1 MKTYGQQISMDDLN
15 QYKAKL
21 LDSTS
26 DVVLITDNNIDNPI
40 IQYVNKAF
48 ENLTGFTKEE
58 AIGQTPRILQGSN
71 TDKNTL
77 RRIKR
82 SLVLKKPVR
91 VELLNYTKDGREY
104 WLDFSVVPLFD
115 DKGEVSYFGAIE
127 RDITQQKISQ
137 NNLYELA
144 NKDHLTGAIN
154 RNRFYDVAAV
164 SFANHLRSNL
174 NFAIMVID
182 VDSFKH
188 INDTFGHLEGDEQL
202 KLISSICLSNIRQT
216 DYLCRFG
223 GDEFI
228 VLVHGVD
235 SDALKI
241 KADSIITAIS
251 NNQDIKTSVS
261 IGATLVDKKDT
272 NIDDLIARADLALYQ
287 AKKKGKGNV
296 SVLLGLN
303 A

>member
-1 MKTYGQQISMDDLN
+1 MDKISMDNLRD
-15 QYKAKL
+15 YKAKL
-21 LDSTS
+21 LESTN
-26 DVVLITDNNIDNPI
+26 DIILITDNNIDNPKI
-40 IQYVNKAF
+40 LYVNKAF
-48 ENLTGFTKEE
+48 ENLTGFTREE
-58 AIGQTPRILQGSN
+58 VIGQTPRILQGAN

-82 SLVLKKPVR
+82 SLVLKKPIS

-104 WLDFSVVPLFD
+104 WLDFSVTPLFD
-115 DKGEVSYFGAIE
+115 NNGEISCFGAIE
-127 RDITQQKISQ
+127 RNITQQKNLQ

-164 SFANHLRSNL
+164 SFANNLRTNL

-182 VDSFKH
+182 VDNFKH

-202 KLISSICLSNIRQT
+202 KLISSICLSNIRQK

-228 VLVHGVD
+228 ALVHGVD
-235 SDALKI
+235 SNTLKNTVN
-241 KADSIITAIS
+241 SIITAIS
-251 NNQDIKTSVS
+251 NNKDIKTSVS
-261 IGATLVDKKDT
+261 IGATIVNKKDA
-272 NIDDLIARADLALYQ
+272 NIDDIIARADIALYQ
-287 AKKKGKGNV
+287 AKKNGKGKAIV
-296 SVLLGLN
+296 IFS
-303 A
+303 

>member
-1 MKTYGQQISMDDLN
+1 MDDLN

-21 LDSTS
+21 LEATN
-26 DVVLITDNNIDNPI
+26 DVVIITDNNIDNPI

-58 AIGQTPRILQGSN
+58 AIGQTPRILQGPN

-82 SLVLKKPVR
+82 SLALKKPIS

-104 WLDFSVVPLFD
+104 WLDFSIVPLFD
-115 DKGEVSYFGAIE
+115 DNGEVSYFGAIE
-127 RDITQQKISQ
+127 RDVTQQKITQ

-154 RNRFYDVAAV
+154 RHRFYDVAAI
-164 SFANHLRSNL
+164 SFANNIRSNL

-228 VLVHGVD
+228 MLVHGVD
-235 SDALKI
+235 SDTLKI
-241 KADSIITAIS
+241 KANSIITAIS
-251 NNQDIKTSVS
+251 NNQYIKTSVS
-261 IGATLVDKKDT
+261 IGATLVDKQDT
-272 NIDDLIARADLALYQ
+272 NIDDLIARADLALYE
-287 AKKKGKGNV
+287 AKEKGKGNV
-296 SVLLGLN
+296 SVILGLK

>member
-21 LDSTS
+21 LESTS
-26 DVVLITDNNIDNPI
+26 DVVLITDNNLDNPI
-40 IQYVNKAF
+40 ILYVNKAF

-91 VELLNYTKDGREY
+91 VELLNYSKDGREY
-104 WLDFSVVPLFD
+104 WLDFSVIPLFD

-144 NKDHLTGAIN
+144 NKDELTGAIN

-182 VDSFKH
+182 VDSFKD

-202 KLISSICLSNIRQT
+202 KLISSICLSKIRQT

-296 SVLLGLN
+296 SVLL

>member
-1 MKTYGQQISMDDLN
+1 MKTYGLKISMDDLN

-21 LDSTS
+21 LDSTN
-26 DVVLITDNNIDNPI
+26 DVVLITDNNLDNPI

-58 AIGQTPRILQGSN
+58 AIGQTPRILQGPN
-71 TDKNTL
+71 TDINTL

-91 VELLNYTKDGREY
+91 VELLNYSKDGREY
-104 WLDFSVVPLFD
+104 WLDFSVIPLFD

-127 RDITQQKISQ
+127 RDITQQKIVQ

-144 NKDHLTGAIN
+144 NKDYLTGAIN
-154 RNRFYDVAAV
+154 RHRFYEVAAI
-164 SFANHLRSNL
+164 SFANNIRSNL

-182 VDSFKH
+182 VDSFKY

-202 KLISSICLSNIRQT
+202 KLIASICFSNIRQR

-228 VLVHGVD
+228 MLVHGVD
-235 SDALKI
+235 RDELKI
-241 KADSIITAIS
+241 KANSIITAIS

-272 NIDDLIARADLALYQ
+272 NIDDLIARADLALYE
-287 AKKKGKGNV
+287 AKEKGKGNV
-296 SVLLGLN
+296 AVFLG
-303 A
+303 

>member
-1 MKTYGQQISMDDLN
+1 VKTYGLQISMDDLN

-21 LDSTS
+21 LESTS
-26 DVVLITDNNIDNPI
+26 DVILITDNNIDNPI

-58 AIGQTPRILQGSN
+58 AIGQTPRMLQGPN

-82 SLVLKKPVR
+82 SLVLKKPIS
-91 VELLNYTKDGREY
+91 VELLNYTKNGREY

-137 NNLYELA
+137 NHLYELA
-144 NKDHLTGAIN
+144 NKDHLTGAMN

-164 SFANHLRSNL
+164 SFANNLRSNL

-202 KLISSICLSNIRQT
+202 KLIASLCLSNIRQT

-228 VLVHGVD
+228 VLLHGVD
-235 SDALKI
+235 SDTLKI

-251 NNQDIKTSVS
+251 NNQDLIKTSVS
-261 IGATLVDKKDT
+261 IGATLVHKKDT

-287 AKKKGKGNV
+287 AKKKGKG
-296 SVLLGLN
+296 SLCVLLEV
-303 A
+303 

>member
-1 MKTYGQQISMDDLN
+1 
-15 QYKAKL
+15 
-21 LDSTS
+21 
-26 DVVLITDNNIDNPI
+26 
-40 IQYVNKAF
+40 
-48 ENLTGFTKEE
+48 
-58 AIGQTPRILQGSN
+58 
-71 TDKNTL
+71 
-77 RRIKR
+77 
-82 SLVLKKPVR
+82 
-91 VELLNYTKDGREY
+91 
-104 WLDFSVVPLFD
+104 
-115 DKGEVSYFGAIE
+115 
-127 RDITQQKISQ
+127 
-137 NNLYELA
+137 
-144 NKDHLTGAIN
+144 
-154 RNRFYDVAAV
+154 
-164 SFANHLRSNL
+164 
-174 NFAIMVID
+174 
-182 VDSFKH
+182 SFKH